1 MKTRFAIIMA
11 ILCATLVAAPLPG
24 RAAGDIVAD
33 WHFNESAG
41 TAVSDS
47 SGYGNNGTF
56 GLASLSFDPE
66 RIGDGKLGGALRFD
80 GNDHVAVEHS
90 STIEPAHITVEAW
103 VRSLPGAPPY
113 GWSYVVSKS
122 SVDCGFAAWA
132 LYTGATGGMHFYI
145 NGGGCIMT
153 EGASPRQLWD
163 GQWHHIAGTFDGAAV
178 RLFVDG
184 VEVGNGMP
192 YTGPLYYPGDVAS
205 NRKLYIGSY
214 ESQICSLPFRGD
226 IDEVRVW
233 SRALSPCEIATRA
246 QG

>member
-1 MKTRFAIIMA
+1 MKVHYAIMTA
-11 ILCATLVAAPLPG
+11 ILFAALVAAPLPG
-24 RAAGDIVAD
+24 RAAADIVAD
-33 WHFNESAG
+33 WHFNESGGA
-41 TAVSDS
+41 TAVDS

-56 GLASLSFDPE
+56 GPAGSSLDPE

-80 GNDHVAVEHS
+80 GSDHVVVEHS
-90 STIEPAHITVEAW
+90 SSLEPANITVEAW

-132 LYTGATGGMHFYI
+132 LYTGATGGMYFYI

-153 EGASPRQLWD
+153 EGASPRQIWD

-178 RLFVDG
+178 RLYVDG
-184 VEVGNGMP
+184 VEVGNGTP
-192 YTGPLYYPGDVAS
+192 YTGPLYYPGSTAS
-205 NRKLYIGSY
+205 NRTLYIGTY
-214 ESQICSLPFRGD
+214 ESPICSLPFRGD

-233 SRALSPCEIATRA
+233 SRALSQCEIATRA
-246 QG
+246 RG